1 MVTGLA
7 VLDVIEQEEL
17 QQHALEVG
25 NYLQQGLKSL
35 MNKYPVIGDVR
46 GHGLF
51 VGAELVKSR
60 DTLVPF
66 TPEIDQVV
74 EMMKEK
80 GFLLST
86 DGPLHNV
93 LKIKPPLTFNK
104 ENADE
109 IIAALEET
117 LSALFS

>member
-1 MVTGLA
+1 MA
-7 VLDVIEQEEL
+7 VLDVIEQEEM

-25 NYLQQGLKSL
+25 NYLQQRLRWL
-35 MNKYPVIGDVR
+35 MDKYQVIGDVR

-51 VGAELVKSR
+51 IGAEFVRSR
-60 DTLVPF
+60 ATLEPF
-66 TPEIDQVV
+66 TPEIDQVI
-74 EMMKEK
+74 ETMKQK

-104 ENADE
+104 QNADE
-109 IIAALEET
+109 FILALDQV
-117 LSALFS
+117 LSVL